1 MAGKEKRIVVDTNVL
16 ISSLINLESVVW
28 RVLDTENTVF
38 LVPELAVD
46 ELEKY
51 EEMIQEKL
59 NSRGC
64 EEEYEHLLSELFTP
78 LIVVPSSEYKEEME
92 EAYEAMKD
100 IDEKDTEFLALAIA
114 YDCSIWSDDGDF
126 KKQKKVD
133 VYTSEEVINEIFEFE
148 E

>member
-16 ISSLINLESVVW
+16 ISSLINPESVVW
-28 RVLDTENTVF
+28 KVLDIDDMEF

-59 NSRGC
+59 KSRDC
-64 EEEYEHLLSELFTP
+64 KDEYEYLLSELFTP

-92 EAYEAMKD
+92 GAYETMKD
-100 IDEKDTEFLALAIA
+100 IDEK
-114 YDCSIWSDDGDF
+114 CRSIKDSTYF
-126 KKQKKVD
+126 
-133 VYTSEEVINEIFEFE
+133 YIPLRFI
-148 E
+148 